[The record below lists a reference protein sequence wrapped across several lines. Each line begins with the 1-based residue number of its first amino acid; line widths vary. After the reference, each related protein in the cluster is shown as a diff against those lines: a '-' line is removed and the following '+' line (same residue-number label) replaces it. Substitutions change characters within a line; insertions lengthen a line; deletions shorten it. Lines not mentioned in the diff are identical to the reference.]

1 MNAFRTVEAA
11 QVVEE
16 DEVVVRQPP
25 ARSPPRTA
33 AGPRSARRSGVRAD
47 QDYATGTTLT
57 SSVTAWASRSKS
69 AGRPG
74 GRTRWRRDTL
84 LLRLSFAVSRSC
96 RAAASWSRAAS
107 RSASAR
113 AQPSRHIQMGRGP
126 VTSGAT
132 DRFDTPTGELP
143 DPNPVAALR
152 VASRLRSD
160 PTARQLRRPA
170 PAGSPYGAVGM

>member
-16 DEVVVRQPP
+16 DEVVIRQPP
-25 ARSPPRTA
+25 PVRHREQRRAQEA
-33 AGPRSARRSGVRAD
+33 LAGQGFWAD
-47 QDYATGTTLT
+47 QDYAAGTTLT

>member
-33 AGPRSARRSGVRAD
+33 AGPRSARRSGVLGRSGLRGGDYPDVQRHGLGVAVEVGGSPWRANAMAARHTAAAPQLCGVAVLPGGGELVPRGVAVGFGAGSAESAHPD
-47 QDYATGTTLT
+47 GEGACHQRRYRPFRHADRRLAGSEPRCGT
-57 SSVTAWASRSKS
+57 SSS
-69 AGRPG
+69 
-74 GRTRWRRDTL
+74 
-84 LLRLSFAVSRSC
+84 
-96 RAAASWSRAAS
+96 
-107 RSASAR
+107 
-113 AQPSRHIQMGRGP
+113 
-126 VTSGAT
+126 
-132 DRFDTPTGELP
+132 
-143 DPNPVAALR
+143 
-152 VASRLRSD
+152 SRLRSD